1 MELAPGMRAI
11 AERET
16 AGESVELVRAE
27 GHDQCVRVAFEATSP
42 VVAKLT
48 DAKGIALAS
57 SSSPASTGTLGEAG
71 PVCIRKGDAV
81 SAVVDAAGRDVSDAA
96 IHGGTHVLWI
106 AWAAP

>member
-1 MELAPGMRAI
+1 MRAI